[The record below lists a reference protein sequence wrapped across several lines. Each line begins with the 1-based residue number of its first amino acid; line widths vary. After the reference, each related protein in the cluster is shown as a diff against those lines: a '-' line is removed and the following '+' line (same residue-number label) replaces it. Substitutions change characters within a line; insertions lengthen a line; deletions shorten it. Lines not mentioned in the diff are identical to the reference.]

1 MTFNDSRGGVSHL
14 SQTTN
19 FQRSLH
25 ILTSLP
31 KLFIV
36 LFLMLNLSTASTPN
50 SMNNLFFV
58 LMTPLLCYTFLVYS
72 PPTRG

>member
-36 LFLMLNLSTASTPN
+36 LFLMLNSSIFFIPN
-50 SMNNLFFV
+50 SMNNLLFV

>member
-19 FQRSLH
+19 CQRSLL

-36 LFLMLNLSTASTPN
+36 LFLMLNSSIFFIPN
-50 SMNNLFFV
+50 SMNNLLFMS
-58 LMTPLLCYTFLVYS
+58 MTTLLCYTFLVYS